1 MFFSIGATDTKKQAM
16 ELSPQIP
23 LLTLCLLILLMN
35 LKIGRVKALKVS
47 SKLSDLFLF
56 LFHAA

>member
-56 LFHAA
+56 HAA

>member
-47 SKLSDLFLF
+47 SKSSDLFLF